1 MQTFSKGLM
10 NVRIAALTAF
20 FALVFVCVPVAT
32 AHADVNNFVVTNFEA
47 DYALTA
53 DDPQGEMSV
62 IERIHVH
69 FNDNNHGIL
78 RAIPSYYKGH
88 RLQLQ
93 VNRIVSGSGAQI
105 GYSTSSSN
113 GNTVLK
119 IGDPHKT
126 VTGDQE
132 YIISYTVRNVIGFYK
147 DHDELYWDI
156 NGDQWQQQF
165 QGVSMTLHL
174 PKGLKLSSNEPVC
187 YTGARGNAGSD
198 CRVSADTIR
207 NNLQITSIRAF
218 DANETLTAV
227 IGFQKGYFKASTWQD
242 TLGEYSTMLV
252 QFFVPLAVI
261 GGAAGLYWFK
271 RGRDAKGRGVI
282 IAQFDAPDGLK
293 PIEVGTIIDFKTD
306 NGDITATIIDLAI
319 RGYIK
324 ITEQKKER
332 KLLGDSLLYTFK
344 LMKTETKD
352 LASYEEDI
360 LKALFANF
368 QLHEEVSM
376 SFLKYTL
383 SQKAVAIRKLIST
396 SLTGR
401 GYFSNNPF
409 NIYNYY
415 VIGAYVG
422 IGALCFVLALFH
434 SVVPVWAGAVSGMII
449 ALIFLHFVP
458 ARTLKGAHAKEHIL
472 GLKLYL
478 QTAEADRIKMLQSPG
493 APYIVSTLPERT
505 VELFEKLLPYAMVL
519 GVEKDW
525 AKQFESIYKTAP
537 DWYSGNWTTFNAVYL
552 ASSISDNLSA
562 SVNTAFGAPSSSS
575 GSGFSGGS
583 AGGGGGGGGGGGW

>member
-1 MQTFSKGLM
+1 MQTFLKRLRG
-10 NVRIAALTAF
+10 VRIAALTAF
-20 FALVFVCVPVAT
+20 FALVFVCIPVAT

-62 IERIHVH
+62 IERIYVH

-105 GYSTSSSN
+105 GYSTSNSN

-119 IGDPHKT
+119 IGDPKKT

-132 YIISYTVRNVIGFYK
+132 YTISYTVRNVIGFYK

-187 YTGARGNAGSD
+187 YTGARGNTGSD
-198 CRVSADTIR
+198 CRVSTDTIR
-207 NNLQITSIRAF
+207 NNLQVTSIRAF
-218 DANETLTAV
+218 DAGETLTAV
-227 IGFQKGYFKASTWQD
+227 IGFQKGYFKAATWQD

-252 QFFVPLAVI
+252 QFFVPLAII
-261 GGAAGLYWFK
+261 GGTAGLYWFK

-282 IAQFDAPDGLK
+282 VAQFDAPDGLK

-332 KLLGDSLLYTFK
+332 KLLSDTLSYTFR

-352 LASYEEDI
+352 LASYEEDL

-368 QLHEEVSM
+368 QMHEEVSM
-376 SFLKYTL
+376 SFLKYKL
-383 SQKAVAIRKLIST
+383 SQKVVAIRKLIST

-422 IGALCFVLALFH
+422 IGAICFVLAIFH
-434 SVVPVWAGAVSGMII
+434 SVVPVWAGAVSGMVI

-478 QTAEADRIKMLQSPG
+478 KTAEADRIRMLQSPG

-525 AKQFESIYKTAP
+525 AKQFEEIYKTAP

-562 SVNTAFGAPSSSS
+562 SVNTAFGAPSNSG